1 VRRRTVRLLTAALLL
16 LTLFG
21 AENRPAAAQP
31 APLTVRFTQDPNR
44 RGEVAAFQRQ
54 GILYASLTDLA
65 PLLNLRIGAE
75 DKLRRIELRGDPL
88 LFRLTP
94 DNSFL
99 LVTDPSRRQRVYQ
112 LPAPVLR
119 TVGGSHV
126 PAAAFLQLLR
136 GFLALPVRLDA
147 ARRELVVGE
156 PATPSGPDIT
166 TLTMETRAN
175 GMVIR
180 IPAARPLTEFESW
193 LRDDGW
199 LYVTIAGARADAA
212 RLNAVKPQ
220 GLIREIVAIQSAGSL
235 QLTFR
240 LGGKVAAAEVVR
252 DGDSNDLLVTLRVPG
267 AEDQVLLEG
276 KKREI
281 QADLA
286 QQRKRWE
293 LDVIVLDPG
302 HGGMDHGAT
311 GVTGLREKDV
321 TLGVAL
327 KLGRLIRKHLP
338 DVKVVYTRTD
348 DRFVPLYRRGQIA
361 NEANGKLFISIHA
374 NSLRR
379 KPNPTRGFEVYL
391 LRPGR
396 TDEAIA
402 IAEQENSV
410 IELEEGYEA
419 RYQQLTD
426 ENFILLTMAQSQYAR
441 ASELFADI
449 ALQEMEDQLSIPN
462 RGVRQ
467 AGFLVL
473 VGASMPNVL
482 VETAYLSNRED
493 ERFLR
498 GQAGQQ
504 KLAQALLNAVKRY
517 KTAYERLLL
526 EGKDLGVLEAQ
537 P

>member
-1 VRRRTVRLLTAALLL
+1 MRLSA
-16 LTLFG
+16 
-21 AENRPAAAQP
+21 
-31 APLTVRFTQDPNR
+31 
-44 RGEVAAFQRQ
+44 
-54 GILYASLTDLA
+54 
-65 PLLNLRIGAE
+65 
-75 DKLRRIELRGDPL
+75 
-88 LFRLTP
+88 

-99 LVTDPSRRQRVYQ
+99 VVTDPSRRQRVYQ
-112 LPAPVLR
+112 IPAPVLR
-119 TVGGSHV
+119 STAGYHLPLGAFLPLVRDIFNTAVRLEGGGREIVVGNP
-126 PAAAFLQLLR
+126 PAAP
-136 GFLALPVRLDA
+136 GF
-147 ARRELVVGE
+147 
-156 PATPSGPDIT
+156 DIT
-166 TLTMETRAN
+166 TLTMDEKAN
-175 GMVIR
+175 GMIVR
-180 IPAARPLTEFESW
+180 IPCARPLTEFESW

-199 LYVTIAGARADAA
+199 LYVTITGARADIPK
-212 RLNAVKPQ
+212 LNALKPSGIISQ
-220 GLIREIVAIQSAGSL
+220 VVAIQSAGSL

-240 LGGKVAAAEVVR
+240 LRAKVAAAEVVR
-252 DGDSNDLLVTLRVPG
+252 ADGSNDLLVTLRTPG
-267 AEDQVLLEG
+267 AEDRVLLER
-276 KKREI
+276 KKREM
-281 QADLA
+281 QADLDA
-286 QQRKRWE
+286 QRKRWE
-293 LDVIVLDPG
+293 MDVIVLDAG

-311 GVTGLREKDV
+311 GVTGVKEKDV

-327 KLGRLIRKHLP
+327 KLGKLIEQSLP
-338 DVKVVYTRTD
+338 GVKVVYTRTD

-396 TDEAIA
+396 TDEAIS

-410 IELEEGYEA
+410 IELEEGYEE
-419 RYQQLTD
+419 RYQKLTD

-449 ALQEMEDQLSIPN
+449 ALQEMEDELSIPN

-498 GQAGQQ
+498 SASGQTKMAR
-504 KLAQALLNAVKRY
+504 ALFNAIKRY

-526 EGKDLGVLEAQ
+526 EGKDLGETTGGL
-537 P
+537 

>member
-1 VRRRTVRLLTAALLL
+1 
-16 LTLFG
+16 
-21 AENRPAAAQP
+21 
-31 APLTVRFTQDPNR
+31 
-44 RGEVAAFQRQ
+44 
-54 GILYASLTDLA
+54 
-65 PLLNLRIGAE
+65 
-75 DKLRRIELRGDPL
+75 
-88 LFRLTP
+88 
-94 DNSFL
+94 
-99 LVTDPSRRQRVYQ
+99 
-112 LPAPVLR
+112 
-119 TVGGSHV
+119 
-126 PAAAFLQLLR
+126 
-136 GFLALPVRLDA
+136 
-147 ARRELVVGE
+147 
-156 PATPSGPDIT
+156 
-166 TLTMETRAN
+166 METRAN